1 MTEQRHAVI
10 VVSPRARN
18 SHISFGTLRDTHSKR
33 SSWMLR
39 RGKVSL
45 SLSLSLPLSLS
56 LSHSDLYSNLPPPP
70 TAGNNNAQRDDNN
83 KGPTDIP
90 SVERM
95 ATLGIPVHDGEL
107 PVPTFAYSGT

>member
-1 MTEQRHAVI
+1 M
-10 VVSPRARN
+10 P
-18 SHISFGTLRDTHSKR
+18 
-33 SSWMLR
+33 
-39 RGKVSL
+39 
-45 SLSLSLPLSLS
+45 LSLSLPLRLS
-56 LSHSDLYSNLPPPP
+56 LPLSHLDPYLNPPPP
-70 TAGNNNAQRDDNN
+70 AVAAGNNNAQRDDNN

>member
-45 SLSLSLPLSLS
+45 SLRLS
-56 LSHSDLYSNLPPPP
+56 LSHSDLHSNPPPSV
-70 TAGNNNAQRDDNN
+70 AADNNNAQRDDNN